1 MFPLG
6 LLSWKYFPLCFPSL
20 PNNYCGKIENWL
32 QKYLQQNFR
41 IMHRMKLSSISFKIL
56 SQDIFLE
63 EKNVFTKG
71 GGAQMFGL
79 LEKMCEIW
87 LTDDHFCLSMGGQAT
102 KRPRTLL
109 ASLWEP
115 WWSPFKV
122 RWAEEE
128 VPHLWRSQTQTC
140 ASSFFLVRGMALNN
154 GDFGNRNRADTS
166 YPHIYIYVVM
176 PLSAFGTI

>member
-1 MFPLG
+1 MSQQGDHNFFFRKRQNWTKKLFSLFCFPLVCWVE
-6 LLSWKYFPLCFPSL
+6 SDSHCVFPSL

-32 QKYLQQNFR
+32 QKYLQRNFK
-41 IMHRMKLSSISFKIL
+41 IIHWMKLSSISFKIL

-87 LTDDHFCLSMGGQAT
+87 LTDDHFCLSLGGQAT

-128 VPHLWRSQTQTC
+128 IPHLWRS
-140 ASSFFLVRGMALNN
+140 
-154 GDFGNRNRADTS
+154 
-166 YPHIYIYVVM
+166 
-176 PLSAFGTI
+176 